1 MKRPYKNLITR
12 FTHYGGSRVMT
23 DIKTDQCEEKT
34 WVDLDKMFAKAGTEF
49 FMSPA
54 LSQGSQNSA
63 HVRRQRQYL
72 QSF

>member
-1 MKRPYKNLITR
+1 
-12 FTHYGGSRVMT
+12 MT
-23 DIKTDQCEEKT
+23 DIKPDQCEEKT